1 MIKNILLGVCL
12 TTCLTTLASTALA
25 TTPHEHCKSIEEV
38 AKLTQ
43 MYNQK
48 QLSMST
54 LYEEGQQLPSGMQ
67 KLYYMI
73 VEEAY
78 QQPRYS
84 SYEYQQKAI
93 REYGNRW
100 YKACM
105 QNL

>member
-12 TTCLTTLASTALA
+12 TTAASTALA
-25 TTPHEHCKSIEEV
+25 ITPHEHCKSIEEV

-84 SYEYQQKAI
+84 SGEYQQKVI

-100 YKACM
+100 YQSCM